1 MTADTPAPCVILFA
15 AEADDR
21 SRQVQLLALADRLNK
36 DGIDTEISLYHSSPP
51 EGWNVWMERM
61 AADRT
66 VLTACTEL
74 YRERFELNETS
85 GGGGVTYEARIVRE
99 RLKAGKGL
107 NSYVIP
113 FVLEP
118 ADCTFIPRVLK
129 DVTAYDVSN
138 EAGYEALY
146 ARLTGREIYEK
157 PPLGQIRPLRMPH
170 VDAGKVKE
178 TVLSADD
185 AALRAEVAV
194 ALERLLS
201 AMRRTFIRGQFSFG
215 EWQHL
220 HDDLDARVRNRGA
233 RALGRLYADF
243 CRALDHDQFAISY
256 GTRLFEKYSPR
267 FEQAKFDETKLSSLT
282 RSHDAY
288 AMQNIASTV
297 QTLAPFLRELGN
309 DELATRLEYIAT
321 SQREIAERD
330 LADPRL
336 ET

>member
-201 AMRRTFIRGQFSFG
+201 AMRRTSSVGSSASANGSICTMTSTRASATAV
-215 EWQHL
+215 H
-220 HDDLDARVRNRGA
+220 ARWAGSM
-233 RALGRLYADF
+233 LDF
-243 CRALDHDQFAISY
+243 CLRLTTTSSRSRTALDFSKN
-256 GTRLFEKYSPR
+256 TR
-267 FEQAKFDETKLSSLT
+267 
-282 RSHDAY
+282 
-288 AMQNIASTV
+288 
-297 QTLAPFLRELGN
+297 
-309 DELATRLEYIAT
+309 
-321 SQREIAERD
+321 RD
-330 LADPRL
+330 LSRRNS
-336 ET
+336 TKRSSVR